1 MKKFV
6 FVAGLAIGYVL
17 GARAGRKAYDRIE
30 AAAQG
35 LWRSQPVQTGVEKVQ
50 DSAKVLSEKAGDA
63 ALDGVKTLTNKLID
77 GQKSAARKGGLT
89 PPATQTPREASTR

>member
-1 MKKFV
+1 MKRIV

-30 AAAQG
+30 SAAQG
-35 LWRSQPVQTGVEKVQ
+35 LWRSQPVQAGVEKVQ
-50 DSAKVLSEKAGDA
+50 DGAKTLGAKAGDA

-77 GQKSAARKGGLT
+77 SQKSTAREQRYT
-89 PPATQTPREASTR
+89 PPATQTPRATSTR